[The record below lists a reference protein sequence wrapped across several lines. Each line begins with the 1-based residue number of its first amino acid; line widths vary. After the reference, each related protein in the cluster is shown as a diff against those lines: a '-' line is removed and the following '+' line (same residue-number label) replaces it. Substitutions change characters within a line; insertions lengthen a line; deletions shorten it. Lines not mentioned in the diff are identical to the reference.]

1 MISPRSPTLMSGSQ
15 CFALSVL
22 VLATAAPARSL
33 SLGTG
38 PRMSVTA
45 PPLAPEQRAGLVLW
59 PDADS
64 VRRSLP
70 GAGAPIPTGAREAPE
85 GGWWDGATLG
95 GCVVR
100 RFTDE
105 MQGDRWMLWYSA
117 RSASFNAGVVPLA
130 TGAVGLAQSADGVN
144 WERLAGDE
152 AGGACLTPNAEE
164 WWGFDTTHVGVG
176 EMASLTPSVAS
187 APLFIIG
194 APFSAV
200 ICPPRCHRLHLP
212 RPS

>member
-1 MISPRSPTLMSGSQ
+1 MPMWGVTELGPERTIDSRASAKTQFGLIVAVADAMSASRVPLL
-15 CFALSVL
+15 C
-22 VLATAAPARSL
+22 VLAAAAPARSL
-33 SLGTG
+33 SVGGG
-38 PRMSVTA
+38 PRMSA
-45 PPLAPEQRAGLVLW
+45 AAQPLAPEQRAGLVLW

-64 VRRSLP
+64 IRRSLP
-70 GAGAPIPTGAREAPE
+70 GAGAPVPTGAREAPQ

-117 RSASFNAGVVPLA
+117 RSTGFDSGVVPLA
-130 TGAVGLAQSADGVN
+130 TGAVGLAQSSDGVH

-152 AGGACLTPNAEE
+152 AGGACFAPNAEE

-176 EMASLTPSVAS
+176 APS
-187 APLFIIG
+187 APR
-194 APFSAV
+194 ST
-200 ICPPRCHRLHLP
+200 
-212 RPS
+212 